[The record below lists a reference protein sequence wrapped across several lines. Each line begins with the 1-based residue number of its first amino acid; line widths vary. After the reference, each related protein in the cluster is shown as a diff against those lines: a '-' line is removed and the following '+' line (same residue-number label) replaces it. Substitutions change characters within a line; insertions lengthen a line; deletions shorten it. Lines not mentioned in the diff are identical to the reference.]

1 MGDFLEGKLISG
13 GMRLADIDIVEWLNF
28 GYYRALTDSPPEI
41 CEMVSQISEAETEE
55 ELERL
60 LAQTRGLSM
69 ALGREADDYLRKK
82 GVHRKVTGPGS
93 FDPDAV
99 EEDWTRFLEAARE
112 AEAALASAEDPEPE

>member
-60 LAQTRGLSM
+60 LAQTCGLSM

-82 GVHRKVTGPGS
+82 GLHRKVTGPGA